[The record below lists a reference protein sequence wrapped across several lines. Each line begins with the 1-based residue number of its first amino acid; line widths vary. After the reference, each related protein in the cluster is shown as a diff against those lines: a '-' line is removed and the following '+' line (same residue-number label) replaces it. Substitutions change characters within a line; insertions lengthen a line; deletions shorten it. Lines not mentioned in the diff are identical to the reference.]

1 MKNASILYPWH
12 HISWVFLQFH
22 NNQFQCLSVCV
33 YLFILHHL
41 QNCSEKNTIINLASS
56 SHWSGQSSISQQFS
70 GFSGDTHTPKTKNQP
85 GALYF
90 PAIFESLREVME
102 SRWVQNQFQ
111 IWMDGPGNGFK
122 MTQNDQISPPK
133 WRWKTAVLTL
143 WTSVACDFT
152 WFRVISRDFA
162 WFGVN
167 LGDFGWFWSSKIV
180 HFGCLSHLKC
190 QKWSFLKL

>member
-1 MKNASILYPWH
+1 M
-12 HISWVFLQFH
+12 
-22 NNQFQCLSVCV
+22 CV
-33 YLFILHHL
+33 YLFLHSLFHLLLNYHHHL
-41 QNCSEKNTIINLASS
+41 QNCSEKNTINQSCILFPLEWSVFNFTTIFRIFRGH
-56 SHWSGQSSISQQFS
+56 SH
-70 GFSGDTHTPKTKNQP
+70 TKTKNQP
-85 GALYF
+85 GVLYF

-122 MTQNDQISPPK
+122 MTQNDQISPPN
-133 WRWKTAVLTL
+133 WRWETAVLTL
-143 WTSVACDFT
+143 WTSVACDFA

-180 HFGCLSHLKC
+180 HFGSLSHLKC
-190 QKWSFLKL
+190 QKCSFLKL

>member
-1 MKNASILYPWH
+1 MFECVCLF
-12 HISWVFLQFH
+12 ISSFFISPFIELSSSSSSKLFWKEH
-22 NNQFQCLSVCV
+22 NNQSCILFPLKWSV
-33 YLFILHHL
+33 F
-41 QNCSEKNTIINLASS
+41 NFTTIFRIFRGH
-56 SHWSGQSSISQQFS
+56 SH
-70 GFSGDTHTPKTKNQP
+70 TKTKNQP
-85 GALYF
+85 GVLYF